1 MIFLLECTNQGRIQD
16 FKLGGGGRT
25 LKNCSERREARN
37 FLGYFVWKITIL
49 RQKIIFFPI
58 VGLRAPGAP
67 PPSPGS
73 VPANA
78 FLLSHLHFTLP
89 WRRWLPVEWMLADV
103 TSTPVFTV
111 FYFTFVNRFF
121 NRAHRLTFA
130 QQYLCNGFQL
140 QINSIDVDRYMYSIY
155 TTVNAV

>member
-16 FKLGGGGRT
+16 FKLWGAHFKKLRRAEEGAKFFGVFRV
-25 LKNCSERREARN
+25 KNHDFTPKNHIFSNSRVARA
-37 FLGYFVWKITIL
+37 GC
-49 RQKIIFFPI
+49 
-58 VGLRAPGAP
+58 A